1 MYKKINLNSN
11 NVRGFKVKL
20 YPTDE
25 QKSILQT
32 HMSLFRFVYN
42 WALNESNNY
51 FDKNKVYIGKTE
63 LMKRFAELRNQ
74 TKWLQDIPLHS
85 ARLAIAHLD
94 YGYKKFFKHEARHPR
109 FKSKKNI
116 VQKIHYRNESYAF
129 NIDNDSI
136 KISGF
141 KRGERI
147 LCKTHNIPPPI
158 LSGYYNCTITFDGIN
173 YWLSVNTEVNLLDK
187 YIDSSE
193 YGESIGI
200 DVGIKKFAQL
210 SDGTVY
216 QLPKILKT
224 IDKRIRKQQSR
235 LSKMKNRRIIK
246 VKQEKT
252 NLDKIPLT
260 KNEEKLQKDNINLRI
275 RRKNIINSF
284 LHQSTSEIANKYPSK
299 IIMEDLAISSFINKK
314 SKKNNKSDI
323 YHANWYRFREILKYK
338 SEDHGIKFI
347 LADRCFPSS
356 QICSNCGSI
365 RKISGR
371 EYICHEC
378 GFRIDRD
385 LNAAINLSRIA
396 Y

>member
-1 MYKKINLNSN
+1 MYKKININSN

-25 QKSILQT
+25 QKSILQI

-51 FDKNKVYIGKTE
+51 FNENKVYIGKTE

-74 TKWLQDIPLHS
+74 TEWLQDIPLHS

-94 YGYKKFFKHEARHPR
+94 FGYKKFFKHDARHPR

-116 VQKIHYRNESYAF
+116 VQKVHYRNESYAF
-129 NIDNDSI
+129 NLDDNSVRI
-136 KISGF
+136 PGF

-147 LCKTHNIPPPI
+147 LCKNHNIPPSS
-158 LSGYYNCTITFDGIN
+158 SGYYNCTITFDGIN
-173 YWLSVNTEVNLLDK
+173 YWLSVNTE
-187 YIDSSE
+187 IDLSNKLIQSSE
-193 YGESIGI
+193 YQEAIGI

-216 QLPKILKT
+216 QPPKILKT
-224 IDKRIRKQQSR
+224 IDKRVRKQQSR

-246 VKQEKT
+246 ARQEKT
-252 NLDKIPLT
+252 NLDEIPLT
-260 KNEEKLQKDNINLRI
+260 KNEAKLQEDNINLRI
-275 RRKNIINSF
+275 RRKNIMKSF
-284 LHQSTSEIANKYPSK
+284 LHQSTSEIANKYPSR
-299 IIMEDLAISSFINKK
+299 IVMENLDISSFINRK

-323 YHANWYRFREILKYK
+323 YHANWYKFREILKYK
-338 SEDHGIKFI
+338 SEERGIDFI

-356 QICSNCGSI
+356 QICSNCGNI
-365 RKISGR
+365 RKTSNR